1 MSEHKTRVLVIEI
14 PILEIPESLPRLR
27 TYCWNGSPGE
37 CLEQI
42 LEKIDA
48 VTSRFAEKLVAI
60 RGELD
65 PSRCRIEERP
75 RQVVEHDC
83 ASQAAK
89 AVESER
95 QRIIELCMEQ
105 YVYWR
110 DVDEASAYHSRSIC
124 VGAACAAS
132 NILAGVMAKPMVKDG
147 G

>member
-1 MSEHKTRVLVIEI
+1 MSEQSIKQEQCGLCGAFG
-14 PILEIPESLPRLR
+14 ESLLP
-27 TYCWNGSPGE
+27 CPSCQPGE
-37 CLEQI
+37 CLI
-42 LEKIDA
+42 LEQIDA
-48 VTSRFAEKLVAI
+48 VTSGFAKKLVAI